1 MRKLWIAMGVVA
13 VPLILADLG
22 GVGAQGLNSR
32 QTAPPG
38 MKAKIGKALTESRVK
53 QAEQGGVQLRQ
64 KSVHDECGP
73 VSIGS
78 SEEPRDGRR
87 GMAGREE
94 TVIVPGDVVTICR

>member
-1 MRKLWIAMGVVA
+1 MRKLWIAVGVLA
-13 VPLILADLG
+13 APLVLADLAAE
-22 GVGAQGLNSR
+22 AQGLNSR

-38 MKAKIGKALTESRVK
+38 MKAKIGNALTSSRVEQAK
-53 QAEQGGVQLRQ
+53 QGDVELRK

-73 VSIGS
+73 VSIGN
-78 SEEPRDGRR
+78 SEAESNRRR